1 MKARIEEICTV
12 CGLCIDTCPDV
23 FAMCDDLVRVIAETV
38 PAEFE
43 DTVEQAACECPAEAI
58 AVE

>member
-1 MKARIEEICTV
+1 MKARIEEICTA
-12 CGLCIDTCPDV
+12 CGLCADTCPDV
-23 FAMCDDLVRVIAETV
+23 FSMCEDIVKVIAETV

-43 DTVEQAACECPAEAI
+43 DSVELAAEECPAEAI